1 MADSDSQPLIRHI
14 SDTARLAAMYR
25 ALESEHPDALFRDPF
40 ARRLAGI
47 RGEQILDATPKR
59 SRHEWAWVTRT
70 YLFDRFITQQIQ
82 QGIDLVVNLAAGLDA
97 RPYRMP
103 LPPAL
108 QWVEIDLPK
117 LIAWKQEMLAGETPV
132 CRLERIGLD
141 LADVEARRRV
151 FDQLGRRG
159 TRALIVTE
167 GILIYLS
174 SEEVASLAQ
183 DLARPPAFQRWALDL
198 SSPVLLRMIQK
209 DQLGQQMDRVASPM
223 KFGPPEGPAF
233 FQPHGWRA
241 VDVQALLKAGAQVKR
256 VSLFMRLLAKLPDT
270 ERSRRSRPWG
280 GVCLMERA

>member
-103 LPPAL
+103 LPASLP
-108 QWVEIDLPK
+108 WTEVDLPGVLSYK
-117 LIAWKQEMLAGETPV
+117 EDMLRGEKPACV
-132 CRLERIGLD
+132 LER
-141 LADVEARRRV
+141 VR
-151 FDQLGRRG
+151 
-159 TRALIVTE
+159 
-167 GILIYLS
+167 
-174 SEEVASLAQ
+174 
-183 DLARPPAFQRWALDL
+183 LDL
-198 SSPVLLRMIQK
+198 SDVSAR
-209 DQLGQQMDRVASPM
+209 
-223 KFGPPEGPAF
+223 
-233 FQPHGWRA
+233 RA
-241 VDVQALLKAGAQVKR
+241 
-256 VSLFMRLLAKLPDT
+256 
-270 ERSRRSRPWG
+270 
-280 GVCLMERA
+280 